1 VTGGIAVGIGV
12 GLCAYIGVGALA
24 ASSVKVASLMG
35 TAGVTAGSVG
45 VSTAAMATGYTM
57 SLAIS
62 DVMSGRVSSTEDY
75 IRKALAGSVVG
86 FLAGASPLAR
96 AGMGAGG
103 SMAVG
108 ALEGAAG
115 SAASQWI
122 IKGAIKLDQVI
133 MDGTFSGLVELGMW
147 NWRNAGKGTSVIDDV
162 KSGKTTLDTT
172 KQKGNFGEMVMDEH
186 YKSLGYERVSVDKVT
201 GLDDTIKKGIDGVY
215 YNPNGKPPYIIGEA
229 KYGTSTL
236 SKTKDGLQ
244 MSGDWIEGSKRL
256 ETAVGKDLADDILLE
271 GYKPELVNIKTDGS
285 VTVKPLDKNG
295 KVVN

>member
-1 VTGGIAVGIGV
+1 V
-12 GLCAYIGVGALA
+12 
-24 ASSVKVASLMG
+24 
-35 TAGVTAGSVG
+35 
-45 VSTAAMATGYTM
+45 
-57 SLAIS
+57 
-62 DVMSGRVSSTEDY
+62 DY
-75 IRKALAGSVVG
+75 
-86 FLAGASPLAR
+86 
-96 AGMGAGG
+96 
-103 SMAVG
+103 
-108 ALEGAAG
+108 
-115 SAASQWI
+115 
-122 IKGAIKLDQVI
+122 
-133 MDGTFSGLVELGMW
+133 
-147 NWRNAGKGTSVIDDV
+147 TSVIDDV
-162 KSGKTTLDTT
+162 KSVKTTLDTT